1 MNQIF
6 NKTITILCFLV
17 FSCGQKEDSGYP
29 SKKYTFQIIPEDSVT
44 VENILATLFLF
55 QNVNEEHLFFRDAGA
70 SKIFIFDRSANLLNE
85 WSKSGDVP
93 GAFSMIADNL
103 VLTSKGD
110 IVVSD
115 NLNGIKVF
123 SLDGALL
130 LDAKPFQYQTGI
142 SADVKI
148 FRKTQVIRKS
158 GHEYL
163 LHHLDLMDEVQ
174 TIGESFYKR
183 RKNLLLTSLSSGQ
196 SSQHVYFPTESKFYQ
211 SGKAF
216 PFEDFRPIFY
226 FEEEESKLYLMF
238 QNETVLYEFDWSG
251 YEPKL
256 TNHYRLL
263 LEDFHE
269 HEGWDYNQIPY
280 GKLNTENLDRPYS
293 SKILSLEKVEDYF
306 LINYKPGPSK
316 SDVEKWKF
324 AFSKDAPKNLKE
336 EYQLKAKPKTVVV
349 KDGVIISPGIHHP
362 KMHYDSYRVIDD
374 EIWWMGP
381 LNKDKEDESFTIYKG
396 KLKKIK

>member
-1 MNQIF
+1 MNENVI
-6 NKTITILCFLV
+6 KIITLICFLA
-17 FSCGQKEDSGYP
+17 FSCGQKSDTDNIVEEYP
-29 SKKYTFQIIPEDSVT
+29 FQIIPTDSIT
-44 VENILATLFLF
+44 VNNILATLFLF
-55 QNVNEEHLFFRDAGA
+55 QNVNEEHIFFRDAGA
-70 SKIFIFDRSANLLNE
+70 SKIFIFERSGNLLNE

-103 VLTSKGD
+103 VFTSKGD

-115 NLNGIKVF
+115 NLNGIKEF
-123 SLDGALL
+123 SLDGTLL
-130 LDAKPFQYQTGI
+130 LDAKPFQYQSGI
-142 SADVKI
+142 SADVKL

-174 TIGESFYKR
+174 TIGESFFKR
-183 RKNLLLTSLSSGQ
+183 RKNLLLTSLSTGE
-196 SSQHVYFPTESKFYQ
+196 SSQHLYFPTESKFFQ

-226 FEEEESKLYLMF
+226 YEEKESKLYLIF
-238 QNETVLYEFDWSG
+238 QNEPVLYEFDWSEF
-251 YEPKL
+251 EPKL
-256 TNHYRLL
+256 INHYRLN
-263 LEDFHE
+263 LEGFHE

-280 GKLNTENLDRPYS
+280 GKLNTENLDSPYS
-293 SKILSLEKVEDYF
+293 SKILSLEKTGDYF

-316 SDVEKWKF
+316 SDVEKWKH

-336 EYQLKAKPKTVVV
+336 EYLAKAEPRTVVF
-349 KDGVIISPGIHHP
+349 KDKEIISQGIHHL
-362 KMHYDSYRVIDD
+362 KMHYDSYRVIED
-374 EIWWMGP
+374 EIWWMKP

-396 KLKKIK
+396 NLKEIM